1 MMKSLCQRPKFKSSS
16 CHVQSTFMYPPST
29 EAFIPCN
36 THGGHHVGSTGG
48 AWGSSSRCRKPCAEQ
63 QQQGGGR
70 VLVGVG
76 CMPWTKAR
84 LDSKCVHN
92 CDEKFCGCVGW
103 RLGSR
108 SNLRLLRCTNHYAF
122 HLSAG
127 RESALCPLSLYRR
140 RESERQR
147 GCPQVSDVR
156 LRIYTLSANVG
167 DGCWAPLS
175 MVREVCAGCSRGVM
189 RDASLASRTRV
200 HSSNH

>member
-1 MMKSLCQRPKFKSSS
+1 MAGTTWGARG
-16 CHVQSTFMYPPST
+16 
-29 EAFIPCN
+29 E
-36 THGGHHVGSTGG
+36 HGGAAAGVGSL
-48 AWGSSSRCRKPCAEQ
+48 ARRPEQ

-76 CMPWTKAR
+76 CMPWTHAR

-108 SNLRLLRCTNHYAF
+108 SNLRLLRCTNHYA
-122 HLSAG
+122 SSIG
-127 RESALCPLSLYRR
+127 RQSALCPLSLYRR